1 MIQLLN
7 ALQLVIKRTQAH
19 WKLLS
24 SIVVGVV
31 VAVAILASTPL
42 YSNALNDLGLRHTF
56 EKQPAPMLDI
66 DVYSSNNPIDR
77 EEFTTTTAFIRQQ
90 VDAYI
95 GDLVRQEESFIL
107 SQDFNAMIAGNIIPT
122 DSSRPTGY
130 FQAYTNLEQHVKLVD
145 GRFPRYT
152 GAVPSDQQLIAQQ
165 GISSE
170 SNGTLMPGDITNPDT
185 EIEGLIS
192 PKTAEL
198 LHAKVGDRII
208 FYKEGSG
215 LDPTTIYIHLVGLI
229 EPLNADEEFWFLNSK
244 VFDVPSDNNVIV
256 PLFVSQDTIFGLIGP
271 QSPKTRISYHWYY
284 YIDTGRIDSSNARHV
299 AQILDVVESGIT
311 TQVTNGTVFSSL
323 DSVIMEYL
331 KKQLYTQVPLYLLV
345 FQIAA
350 IIFYYIATVASMV
363 IEQQTG
369 EIALLR
375 SRGASTFQIFGIFLI
390 EGVII
395 SAFGGIVGPLL
406 GAFVFGLLGKTGP
419 FLPLTGGGLLP
430 IRFSPMVFILAGV
443 AAGLCLF
450 AFMIPAIQASRR
462 SILHHR
468 QMIARPP
475 RAPIWQRFYLD
486 IILLVAGG
494 GLYYELRQ
502 RGSLLTQKIFGDLGV
517 DPLMLITPLL
527 FMLAVAII
535 FLRLFPLL
543 VSLASKL
550 SRFITSSVITLTLR
564 YMARN
569 PIHYSRLILLLMM
582 AASVGMFSASFL
594 GTLNRSYTERVDYLT
609 GSEVRLEKLASYG
622 KGKQAL
628 LDQYSKVSGIEGFSP
643 VYRTTATVGTFT
655 QTDGDVLAVDP
666 STLGD
671 LVWYRDDFSELT
683 VPELMAVL
691 ENDKVEKSGIL
702 LPDGIEAIGL
712 WISPVYST
720 TSQYTFPTRTS
731 DSSKLTLI
739 ARIEDGRGVYQ
750 DITLGST
757 QYNDWQYI
765 EAELYNSLDELPTF
779 PIRLHCIYLS
789 VTGLSGL
796 QGVYLDDLQVR
807 GPAPAE
813 PIIIEDFEDISEWT
827 TRNEAQGSAVVQGS
841 STESLAKQRT
851 IVHSGEYAA
860 RYTWNGRSSFQGIFP
875 NYDDRPLSAIASQS
889 FLDAVGVGVG
899 DWITIR
905 IPGQFVPIEI
915 KAKVVYFPTLYPEE
929 QPFLILNFDR
939 LAYSGLSNNNRI
951 YPNEMWIDL
960 VNDSKERA
968 KAVEILKSGGYRAD
982 NFYDRQELLN
992 EQKSD
997 PLVAAGWAG
1006 ILLISFVGVVLVSG
1020 LGFIVYAYLAAR
1032 SRHLEFAVLRTL
1044 GFSWKQIIS
1053 LVSLEQVCVIG
1064 LGMGI
1069 GTLLGSRLSRIMMPF
1084 LQLTEKGETVIPPFA
1099 IVTDWSTISIAYIIL
1114 TIAFI
1119 VTMSLV
1125 VLFFSRVALH
1135 RALRMGEE

>member
-1 MIQLLN
+1 MIQLFN

-24 SIVVGVV
+24 SIVIGVV

-42 YSNALNDLGLRHTF
+42 YSNALNDLGLRHTLDQ
-56 EKQPAPMLDI
+56 QPAPMLDI

-77 EEFTTTTAFIRQQ
+77 DEFNSTSAFVKQQ

-95 GDLVRQEESFIL
+95 GNLIRQEESFIL
-107 SQDFNAMIAGNIIPT
+107 SQDFNAMIAGETIPT

-130 FQAYTNLEQHVKLVD
+130 FQAYTNLEKHVRLVE
-145 GRFPRYT
+145 GRFPKYS
-152 GAVPSDQQLIAQQ
+152 GAVPTAQQLIALQ
-165 GISSE
+165 SASAAA
-170 SNGTLMPGDITNPDT
+170 NGTLMPEDLTHPDI
-185 EIEGLIS
+185 EIEGMIS

-198 LHAKVGDRII
+198 LHARVGDRII

-229 EPLNADEEFWFLNSK
+229 EPLDIDDEFWFLNKK
-244 VFDVPSDNNVIV
+244 VFDVPSDENVIV
-256 PLFVSQDTIFGLIGP
+256 PLFVTQETVFGVIGP
-271 QSPKTRISYHWYY
+271 LSPKTRISYHWYFY
-284 YIDTGRIDSSNARHV
+284 TDTERIDSTNARHI
-299 AQILDVVESGIT
+299 AQLIDVVDSGIT
-311 TQVTNGTVFSSL
+311 TQVINGTVFTSL
-323 DSVIMEYL
+323 DTTIIEYL

-395 SAFGGIVGPLL
+395 SAFGGVVGPLL
-406 GAFVFGLLGKTGP
+406 GAFIFGLLGKTGP
-419 FLPLTGGGLLP
+419 FIPLTGGGLLP

-443 AAGLCLF
+443 AASLCLL

-486 IILLVAGG
+486 IIFLVAGG
-494 GLYYELRQ
+494 GLYYELRS
-502 RGSLLTQKIFGDLGV
+502 RGSLLTQKMFGDLGV

-527 FMLAVAII
+527 FMLAVAIV
-535 FLRLFPLL
+535 FLRLFPIL
-543 VSLASKL
+543 VNLASKL
-550 SRFITSSVITLTLR
+550 SRYITSSVITLTLR
-564 YMARN
+564 DMARN

-594 GTLNRSYTERVDYLT
+594 GTLNRSYNERVDYLT
-609 GSEVRLEKLASYG
+609 GSEVRLEKLTAYG
-622 KGKQAL
+622 KGKQDL
-628 LDQYSKVSGIEGFSP
+628 INQYSKVSGVESFSTA
-643 VYRTTATVGTFT
+643 YRTSATVGTFT
-655 QTDGDVLAVDP
+655 QTDANILAVDP
-666 STLGD
+666 STLGE
-671 LVWYRDDFSELT
+671 LVWYRDDFSELS
-683 VPELMAVL
+683 VPDLMTIL
-691 ENDKVEKSGIL
+691 DNDKIEKSGIL
-702 LPDGIEAIGL
+702 LPDGIEAIGI
-712 WISPVYST
+712 WVSPVYATS
-720 TSQYTFPTRTS
+720 SQYAFPARTS
-731 DSSKLTLI
+731 DSAKLTLI
-739 ARIEDGRGVYQ
+739 ARIEDGRGVYH
-750 DITLGST
+750 DITLGSP
-757 QYNDWQYI
+757 QYSEWQFL
-765 EAELYNSLDELPTF
+765 EAELYDSLDQLPTF

-789 VTGLSGL
+789 ATGLSGL

-807 GPAPAE
+807 GPPPAE
-813 PIIIEDFEDISEWT
+813 PEIIEDFDDISEWT
-827 TRNEAQGSAVVQGS
+827 SRSEAQGSAVNQATS
-841 STESLAKQRT
+841 SETLAKQRT
-851 IVHSGEYAA
+851 VVHSGEYAA
-860 RYTWNGRSSFQGIFP
+860 RYTWNGRNTFQGIFP
-875 NYDDRPLSAIASQS
+875 YYDDRPLAAVASQS
-889 FLDAVGVGVG
+889 FLDAVGVNVG
-899 DWITIR
+899 DWLTIR
-905 IPGQFVPIEI
+905 IPGQFVPTEI
-915 KAKVVYFPTLYPEE
+915 KAKVEYFPTLYPEVK
-929 QPFLILNFDR
+929 PFLIMNYDR
-939 LAYSGLSNNNRI
+939 LAYAGLGNNNRI
-951 YPNEMWIDL
+951 YPNEVWLSL
-960 VNDSKERA
+960 VNDTKERA
-968 KAVEILKSGGYRAD
+968 QAIATLKTGGYRAD
-982 NFYDRQELLN
+982 NFYDRQALLE

-1053 LVSLEQVCVIG
+1053 LVSLEQVLVIG